1 MHENTKQY
9 VNGIKTSFIF
19 SFLMTFCVSALWGQD
34 GTDPIEE
41 GLSSKFTSNFSPL
54 YKEYTAADTTRT
66 ASVRFK
72 HFKGKKLVFYDD
84 FKDNRST
91 WPHWSSSGDSMLR
104 ECIGLDK
111 NYICKGEIGHLT
123 DAYTNMEDGKKLVAC
138 FTPDAMFKYS
148 SNIRL
153 TKNVV
158 VTFNPLSIKKVD
170 KLPSTYYEGFAEHTT
185 RIHQSFDKKDFVIET
200 RVDQCA
206 GSWGVIFGDF
216 DSERPYYYFKV
227 QTDNT
232 WSFYAVYPNSK
243 QEPIELESGYMP
255 VSYLSLEKVGIHLRE
270 NGQGGFKVEFWIND
284 ARGGGANVTRMPMK
298 ALDIGYRLD
307 HNSIDGNNILIAQD
321 LSVYEMA
328 VETYLEDNL
337 KVTGGWHGYLKRG
350 KETIYNVK
358 LNFSE
363 DYSGNISGRIF
374 LSHSKFQD
382 IKITKRFRASRE
394 KNIINY
400 EDVTGSIYGIRN
412 KVLKHSILT
421 KGNMELIGPDSIVM
435 SACLAS
441 NLHKYG
447 EYDSRLNIHSDQIY
461 LQRIKKTETTRIS
474 GHDSINTN
482 RLIEIKDIYFLPNSP
497 ELSKNASTK
506 QSLDNLA
513 RELQRYLANNDNRL
527 LLIHGHTDIGWDQVL
542 SLIRAHSIEGELR
555 KRGVDADIFCI
566 GHGNSMRAS
575 AIRGDSRNRRVELEV
590 LALDSCEVSNES
602 LFLRSGTRAD
612 LIKRL
617 PDEYVINV
625 QFRLKAEGEYS
636 VIMGP
641 RLRGE
646 PLIWPIPNIAGGEGQ
661 ALKIVKRYRAK
672 DDAIMLEFWLDDV
685 NVLKQNITSYS
696 SFGLHVKSGELI
708 LDNLVIS
715 GPED

>member
-1 MHENTKQY
+1 M
-9 VNGIKTSFIF
+9 SLFI
-19 SFLMTFCVSALWGQD
+19 SFLVTLCVSTVLGQD
-34 GTDPIEE
+34 NLTPIYE
-41 GLSSKFTSNFSPL
+41 GLSSKFTNNFSPS
-54 YKEYTAADTTRT
+54 YKEYLASDTTRT
-66 ASVRFK
+66 ASVKFK
-72 HFKGKKLVFYDD
+72 NFKGKKLIFHDD
-84 FKDNRST
+84 FNDNRNT
-91 WPHWSSSGDSMLR
+91 WPHWSSSGDSILR

-111 NYICKGEIGHLT
+111 NYICKGEIGHLA
-123 DAYTNMEDGKKLVAC
+123 DSYTNMEEGKKLVAC
-138 FTPDAMFKYS
+138 FTPDIMFKYS

-200 RVDQCA
+200 NIDQCA
-206 GSWGVIFGDF
+206 GSWGMIFGDF
-216 DSERPYYYFKV
+216 DSERPYYYFKL

-255 VSYLSLEKVGIHLRE
+255 VSYMSLNKVGLHLKE

-284 ARGGGANVTRMPMK
+284 ARGGAANVTRMPMK
-298 ALDIGYRLD
+298 ALDVGYRLD
-307 HNSIDGNNILIAQD
+307 HNSIDGNNILIAKD
-321 LSVYEMA
+321 LSVYESA

-337 KVTGGWHGYLKRG
+337 KVTGGWQGYLKRG

-358 LNFSE
+358 LHFSE
-363 DYSGNISGRIF
+363 DYSGNISGRII

-382 IKITKRFRASRE
+382 IKITKKFRASRE
-394 KNIINY
+394 KNIINF
-400 EDVTGSIYGIRN
+400 EDISGSVQGIRN

-421 KGNMELIGPDSIVM
+421 RGSMELIGPDSIKM
-435 SACLAS
+435 NACLAS

-447 EYDSRLNIHSDQIY
+447 EYDSRLNVHSDQIY
-461 LQRIKKTETTRIS
+461 LQRVRKTEPTRIS

-542 SLIRAHSIEGELR
+542 SLIRAHSIEGELQ

-566 GHGNSMRAS
+566 GHGNSMRAT

-590 LALDSCEVSNES
+590 LALDSSEVVNES
-602 LFLRSGTRAD
+602 LLLRGGTKAD
-612 LIKRL
+612 LIKGL
-617 PDEYVINV
+617 PDEYIINA
-625 QFRLKAEGEYS
+625 QFRLEAGGKYS
-636 VIMGP
+636 VVMRP

-646 PLIWPIPNIAGGEGQ
+646 ALVWPIPNIAGGERQ

-672 DDAIMLEFWLDDV
+672 EDAIMLEFWLDDV

-696 SFGLHVKSGELI
+696 SFGLYVNQGELI
-708 LDNLVIS
+708 LDNLIIQ